1 MQRIFGP
8 VPSRRLGM
16 SLGIDIIPYKTCTF
30 DCVYCECGATTNKT
44 CERREF
50 FPLGDILVELEQR
63 LSEMPDTPDALTLS
77 GAGEPTLYGKLGE
90 LILAV
95 KRLSD
100 IPVAVITNSSL
111 LDRAGVRDELHHAD
125 IVLPS
130 LDTALEHTFLRLN
143 RPYELCSLDRI
154 INGLERFTKDFVGTI
169 LLEIL
174 LVDGFN
180 TDTENLDALRR
191 AVGRLRVDSVQLNT
205 AVRPGTVR
213 GIEPLGGARLAE
225 AGKVIAPNCEIITD
239 ATVKTDREDTAIR
252 NRIIALVARRPST
265 AEDLHRALGVPLTGV
280 VKLLTRLADEGR
292 IVSEAQGDKTF
303 YIATER
309 GAPR

>member
-1 MQRIFGP
+1 MLAQ
-8 VPSRRLGM
+8 
-16 SLGIDIIPYKTCTF
+16 
-30 DCVYCECGATTNKT
+30 
-44 CERREF
+44 
-50 FPLGDILVELEQR
+50 LEER
-63 LSEMPDTPDALTLS
+63 LSGMPDKPDVLTLS

-95 KRLSD
+95 KGLSD

-111 LDRAGVRDELHHAD
+111 LDRDGVRDELRNAD

-130 LDTALEHTFLRLN
+130 LDTALEHTFQRLN
-143 RPYELCSLDRI
+143 RPHELCGLDRI
-154 INGLERFTKDFVGTI
+154 IDGLERFTRDFAGTI

-180 TDTENLDALRR
+180 TDTENLYALRR

-213 GIEPLGGARLAE
+213 GITPLGGERLAE
-225 AGKVIAPNCEIITD
+225 AGRVIAPNCEIITD
-239 ATVKTDREDTAIR
+239 ATVGTDREDTAIID
-252 NRIIALVARRPST
+252 RIIALVARRPST
-265 AEDLHRALGVPLTGV
+265 AEDLHRALGVPIHGIT
-280 VKLLTRLADEGR
+280 KLLTRLAGEGR

-309 GAPR
+309 STPR